1 MVASIS
7 HETSKMYSEQRDAGG
22 RYIEDFLCLRNRF
35 SLRERINVYH
45 EDQ

>member
-7 HETSKMYSEQRDAGG
+7 HETSKMYPEQRDAGG
-22 RYIEDFLCLRNRF
+22 RCTEDLLCLRNRS